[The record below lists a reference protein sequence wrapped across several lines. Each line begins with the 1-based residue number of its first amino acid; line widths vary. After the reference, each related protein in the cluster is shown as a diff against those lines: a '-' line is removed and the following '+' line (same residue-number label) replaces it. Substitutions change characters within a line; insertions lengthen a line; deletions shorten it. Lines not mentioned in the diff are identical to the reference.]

1 LPSPGHAAFPALNS
15 TCQIHHTKPNQ
26 NKILETNFTKPKYIK
41 PTPPTYFPRA
51 HPKKNYRLK
60 QQLQVDIHAY
70 QNNIALEKSE
80 SIYQAYCKI

>member
-1 LPSPGHAAFPALNS
+1 VSDSPH
-15 TCQIHHTKPNQ
+15 QTKPNQ